1 GSERLGLAQNDRI
14 ESRGPRMKHGFRPSP
29 GSHTASPG
37 SSSDAWPSRVLSA
50 FRPRFLRDS
59 CSLKSADRIL
69 SPSPDRSNEA
79 PAMFRNLPRNRKP
92 RRGVTLVEMLVTVAL
107 LVLMM
112 TIIVSIFSAATGAM
126 SGAKVYQELDGS
138 LRQID

>member
-1 GSERLGLAQNDRI
+1 
-14 ESRGPRMKHGFRPSP
+14 MKHGFQSLS
-29 GSHTASPG
+29 GKHTASPG
-37 SSSDAWPSRVLSA
+37 SSSDAWSPRVVSA
-50 FRPRFLRDS
+50 FRPRFLRGS
-59 CSLKSADRIL
+59 YLLKSSDRIL
-69 SPSPDRSNEA
+69 SPSPDRPIEA
-79 PAMFRNLPRNRKP
+79 PAMFRTLPRTRKP

-138 LRQID
+138 LRQ